1 MLIEGAVVKIIKINP
16 YEREIKIAELK
27 DIDNNFSTNLE
38 KEAKEVEAGIKIIA
52 YPVIGEE
59 KSGFFYYVAKK
70 DNQIGKIYTFNG
82 IGSVFCDEVND
93 EMLEKIKK
101 RVVW

>member
-1 MLIEGAVVKIIKINP
+1 MKIIQINP

-27 DIDNNFSTNLE
+27 DIDKNFSIDLE
-38 KEAKEVEAGIKIIA
+38 KEAKEVEAGVKIVA

-59 KSGFFYYVAKK
+59 NGFFYYVAKK
-70 DNQIGKIYTFNG
+70 DEEVGKIYTFNG

-93 EMLEKIKK
+93 EMLKKIEKRI
-101 RVVW
+101 VW